1 MTRAFELH
9 LLYASIVWIA
19 AWLLTSVPR
28 GSATTKYWIWVAT
41 SINFALPLSALPA
54 RWWPLRLGWFV
65 APLGIERLPWNL
77 GGVWLAGA
85 LLMFGRLLLRI
96 RFDAPAG
103 GPAVV
108 GFVRPRIHLPAAI
121 DRLLTPEE
129 VEAVLIH
136 ERRHATR
143 RDNLIRLLH
152 ELTLCLLWFHPL
164 VWMTRSRL
172 GLYRELSCDESVM
185 RLGRG
190 RELVA
195 ALAKMAHSDGAILQ
209 AGASSFVRSRLAHL
223 TAAERAGGAATA
235 LIAAAFGAI
244 LLLAVAAPISQA
256 VAAYACALTH
266 GLAP

>member
-1 MTRAFELH
+1 MTRGIELH
-9 LLYASIVWIA
+9 LLYASIAWIA
-19 AWLLTSVPR
+19 AWLLTSIPR

-41 SINFALPLSALPA
+41 SINFVLPLSALPA
-54 RWWPLRLGWFV
+54 RWWPSRVGWFV
-65 APLGIERLPWNL
+65 APLGIEGLQWNL
-77 GGVWLAGA
+77 AGVWLAGA
-85 LLMFGRLLLRI
+85 LLMFARLLLRI
-96 RFDAPAG
+96 RFDAPTG

-121 DRLLTPEE
+121 DCLLTRDE

-143 RDNLIRLLH
+143 HDNLIRLLH

-172 GLYRELSCDESVM
+172 GLYRELSCDESVI
-185 RLGRG
+185 RRG
-190 RELVA
+190 RAEELVA
-195 ALAKMAHSDGAILQ
+195 ALAKIAHSDSAILQ
-209 AGASSFVRSRLAHL
+209 ASASSFVRNRLAHL
-223 TAAERAGGAATA
+223 TEAERPGGAATA
-235 LIAAAFGAI
+235 LIAAAFAAI
-244 LLLAVAAPISQA
+244 LLLAVAAPIAQA